1 VSREP
6 NQVSGEPDLAASAES
21 GQPLSAEA
29 ADSGGPQDLLPGLLS
44 ALLGVAVLVHVRG
57 YPELPDGQP
66 GPALFPGIVGA
77 LFVLFGLILVLRAV
91 LARRRAVRTVGGAQ
105 TSETADTGD
114 RSAST
119 TARGRLDALAVLG
132 SVVAYLLLAEPLG
145 FMLTMGGLLFL
156 LTWRLGARP
165 VTALVA
171 AVLTTGIIVLIFE
184 KVLLVPLPPG
194 LLG

>member
-1 VSREP
+1 MSREP
-6 NQVSGEPDLAASAES
+6 EQVSGAPDAAGDEASSQPHPAESAES
-21 GQPLSAEA
+21 GGLP
-29 ADSGGPQDLLPGLLS
+29 DLVGGLLS
-44 ALLGVAVLVHVRG
+44 ALLGAAVLLHVRG
-57 YPELPDGQP
+57 FPELPEGQP
-66 GPALFPGIVGA
+66 GPALFPGIIGA
-77 LFVLFGLILVLRAV
+77 LFVIFGLILVLRAA
-91 LARRRAVRTVGGAQ
+91 LARRRAVRALGEGRTG
-105 TSETADTGD
+105 ETANTGD
-114 RSAST
+114 GSARI

-145 FMLTMGGLLFL
+145 FMLTMGALLFL

-171 AVLTTGIIVLIFE
+171 AVATTGVIVLIFE